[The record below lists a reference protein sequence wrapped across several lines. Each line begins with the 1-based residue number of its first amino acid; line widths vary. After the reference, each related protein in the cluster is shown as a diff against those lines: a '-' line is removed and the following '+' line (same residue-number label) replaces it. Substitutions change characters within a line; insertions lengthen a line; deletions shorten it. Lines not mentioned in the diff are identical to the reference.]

1 MNFFQLVYLV
11 GIDAMFPYSSSAFL
25 LFLRLL
31 LSLVALH
38 ALLHPLSLFLKA
50 LHHIR
55 DVRRIHACVQW
66 LTAMEK
72 WMGFWLQK
80 LWMNIP
86 THVLLSKVSRLPF
99 FLWLLTCWSN
109 PFICNSNV
117 SCCYPIL
124 HIIWVFWECLTT
136 PASSHLTC
144 QVGLFQ
150 QITPRCIHTS
160 KALRAHT
167 ACMQEITDSS
177 MHEIQPICFC
187 KHKLDLLWSWHWQ
200 KTQTLFSC

>member
-1 MNFFQLVYLV
+1 
-11 GIDAMFPYSSSAFL
+11 
-25 LFLRLL
+25 
-31 LSLVALH
+31 
-38 ALLHPLSLFLKA
+38 
-50 LHHIR
+50 
-55 DVRRIHACVQW
+55 
-66 LTAMEK
+66 
-72 WMGFWLQK
+72 
-80 LWMNIP
+80 MNIP

-167 ACMQEITDSS
+167 ACMQGNHRLKYAWNPANLFLQTQTWPSLILALAENTNLIQLLMIWKVFSLPPPGHS
-177 MHEIQPICFC
+177 GPHVLKEIQSVCTC
-187 KHKLDLLWSWHWQ
+187 VCVY
-200 KTQTLFSC
+200 QTEDMI